1 MTDTTDETMTCEGCA
16 FWRQDGQDGQCKR
29 HAPRAVLLIDPGED
43 ASAVTVWPWTEP
55 NDWCGDW
62 KQRPTKA
69 RGGVGRMEVTEKRTM
84 PPASD
89 KRQFR

>member
-55 NDWCGDW
+55 NDWCGDLEAATY
-62 KQRPTKA
+62 QGARRRRA
-69 RGGVGRMEVTEKRTM
+69 RGGGRTWK
-84 PPASD
+84 
-89 KRQFR
+89 